1 MMRLLLA
8 VLVVLQV
15 KAQEAV
21 VSINGSMHPCRGL
34 DRSLCAE
41 TDDTTGQPV
50 AQVCSS
56 MCQTERSLE
65 GTNIIDTWCKDDKFQ
80 AQVLQKQALL
90 FLRASR
96 RKAPVNRVQA
106 HLLSRR
112 VNSLPILAKVRRL
125 DRVFRMTSLK
135 AQANASPVGI
145 LDKREVEFGKLF
157 AGIKIDDTM
166 LVTVSLPSVS
176 PLSKE
181 DAQTTMRLVEA
192 WMNKV
197 YGTRHGRIL
206 LQSENDFI
214 TEIEF
219 LDQSVSVDDDGSP
232 ICLFR
237 YRQRVSYT

>member
-1 MMRLLLA
+1 VPAAAGNSVVEREQSSPTVSGQDSPVA
-8 VLVVLQV
+8 TAEVPPSTEEPNVPEADNYGVAGSTHEPSPTGELVETNDSSLTSSTNETIDT
-15 KAQEAV
+15 AQEAF
-21 VSINGSMHPCRGL
+21 
-34 DRSLCAE
+34 E
-41 TDDTTGQPV
+41 T
-50 AQVCSS
+50 
-56 MCQTERSLE
+56 
-65 GTNIIDTWCKDDKFQ
+65 NHF
-80 AQVLQKQALL
+80 
-90 FLRASR
+90 
-96 RKAPVNRVQA
+96 
-106 HLLSRR
+106 
-112 VNSLPILAKVRRL
+112 
-125 DRVFRMTSLK
+125 
-135 AQANASPVGI
+135 SPVGI